1 MKLVNE
7 PRNRGGATPSAGCVC
22 CDWDNHKETRGAWRP
37 KFRCKCGCMSHDN
50 RIVNRNDAKE
60 S

>member
-22 CDWDNHKETRGAWRP
+22 YSKSNHYETRGPWRP
-37 KFRCKCGCMSHDN
+37 KFRCKCGCMNHDN
-50 RIVNRNDAKE
+50 RMANREDART

>member
-22 CDWDNHKETRGAWRP
+22 FNWDNHKETKGFTFW
-37 KFRCKCGCMSHDN
+37 FSCNCGCINHDN
-50 RIVNRNDAKE
+50 RMVNREDART

>member
-22 CDWDNHKETRGAWRP
+22 YNESNHTNTRGLWRP
-37 KFRCKCGCMSHDN
+37 IFNCKCGCINHDN
-50 RIVNRNDAKE
+50 RMANREDART

>member
-7 PRNRGGATPSAGCVC
+7 PRNHGGATPSAGCVC
-22 CDWDNHKETRGAWRP
+22 CDWDNHKETKGLSFWY
-37 KFRCKCGCMSHDN
+37 RCNCGCNGHDN
-50 RIVNRNDAKE
+50 RMANRKDARE

>member
-22 CDWDNHKETRGAWRP
+22 FNWYNHKETKGLSFW
-37 KFRCKCGCMSHDN
+37 FRCNCGCMSPDN
-50 RIVNRNDAKE
+50 NVANRKKAIE